1 MIEELLSE
9 PVVGADSF
17 DSAQD
22 TALFPEEE
30 TWAAPMATARRA
42 KFTTIRDCARQAMVQ
57 LGLPPAPILRG
68 RSGEPVWPSGLTGS
82 MTHTRGY
89 HAAAVASSRD
99 ILAIGV
105 DAEPNQ
111 RLRNPDVLPL
121 VSLAAERAWVETLLD
136 RRPEVAWDRLLFSA
150 KESVY
155 KACFPLVGP
164 LGFDDA
170 LITVDPRDGTF
181 RARVRLPGPTG
192 QEARSTRLTGRWLA
206 RDGLIVTAM
215 VLRRPP
221 PRRRLRPS
229 PDLVR
234 VAGFG

>member
-9 PVVGADSF
+9 PVAGADSF
-17 DSAQD
+17 DTVQD

-30 TWAAPMATARRA
+30 AWAAPMATARRA
-42 KFTTIRDCARQAMVQ
+42 KFTTIRDCARQGMVR

-68 RSGEPVWPSGLTGS
+68 PAGEPVWPSGLTGS

-89 HAAAVASSRD
+89 HAAAVAPSRN

-111 RLRNPDVLPL
+111 RLRNADMLPL
-121 VSLAAERAWVETLLD
+121 VSLAAERAWVEALLV
-136 RRPEVAWDRLLFSA
+136 RRPEVSWDRLLFSA

-155 KACFPLVGP
+155 KACFPVVGP

-170 LITVDPRDGTF
+170 LVTVDPLAGTF
-181 RARVRLPGPTG
+181 RARVRLPGPG
-192 QEARSTRLTGRWLA
+192 GRGSRSTRLMGRWLA
-206 RDGLIVTAM
+206 RDGLILTAM
-215 VLRRPP
+215 VLRRP
-221 PRRRLRPS
+221 RRRRPS
-229 PDLVR
+229 PFPPQVR
-234 VAGFG
+234 GFG